1 MSKNKGIKHTY
12 SAYGLEIRSS
22 LPLPELIASAGA
34 KEDITIREEALTSLV
49 SKEIFSDQPYSIT
62 ETQAFIHFS
71 EVGTF
76 SIENGCEII
85 IRPLPKIEERLV
97 RLPLLGACLAVLLYQ
112 RGKFVL
118 HASAIAVNGE
128 AIVFVGNKGDGKS
141 TMAAMLCSRGHQLL
155 ADDTVALEL
164 DMTNHPLVLPGFPL
178 FKLYPDSVIAATND
192 DPDKLPEI
200 ASNVNK
206 RSKQAGNFCE
216 KVLPLR
222 AIYVFD
228 EGKDIQINKMLPQEA
243 VRLLIAHSYM
253 ARFNADWL
261 ENGIAISNLRHC
273 TRVAGQIPVY
283 TLQRPRDL
291 SNLKDV
297 AVKVEQHLNNKS

>member
-1 MSKNKGIKHTY
+1 MHLY
-12 SAYGLEIRSS
+12 SAYGFEIRSS
-22 LPLPELIASAGA
+22 LPLPELKTSDKA
-34 KEDITIREEALTSLV
+34 KEDITIREGALPPSVTQELLP
-49 SKEIFSDQPYSIT
+49 DHPYSIT
-62 ETQAFIHFS
+62 ETQALLHFS

-76 SIENGCEII
+76 SIENGREII
-85 IRPLPKIEERLV
+85 IQPLPDIEERLV

-112 RGKFVL
+112 RKKFVL
-118 HASAIAVNGE
+118 HASAVAVNGQ

-164 DMTNHPLVLPGFPL
+164 DTADYPLVLPGFPQ

-206 RSKQAGNFCE
+206 RSRHAENFCE
-216 KVLPLR
+216 KTIPLHS
-222 AIYVFD
+222 IYVFD

-253 ARFNADWL
+253 ARFNADWVK
-261 ENGIAISNLRHC
+261 NGIAASNLRHC
-273 TRVAGQIPVY
+273 TSVAGQTPVY

-291 SNLKDV
+291 SNLQDV
-297 AVKVEQHLNNKS
+297 AVKVEQHLNNQF